1 MLLPGGQRLRI
12 IVSNRST
19 LPIYEQIKA
28 QVKEAIFTGELRED
42 DLLPSIRQLAR
53 DLKISVITTSR
64 AYSDLEEEG
73 FVVNVQGKGCY
84 ILPQNRE
91 LVRENALK
99 KVEQGLT
106 DAILAAQSGGVKKDE
121 VLEMFKLLY
130 REDENE

>member
-1 MLLPGGQRLRI
+1 
-12 IVSNRST
+12 
-19 LPIYEQIKA
+19 
-28 QVKEAIFTGELRED
+28 
-42 DLLPSIRQLAR
+42 
-53 DLKISVITTSR
+53 LKISVITTSR

-84 ILPQNRE
+84 VLPQNRE

-99 KVEQGLT
+99 KVEHGLT

>member
-1 MLLPGGQRLRI
+1 MKI
-12 IVSNRST
+12 VVSNRSA

-84 ILPQNRE
+84 VLPQNRE

>member
-1 MLLPGGQRLRI
+1 MKI
-12 IVSNRST
+12 VVSNRSA

-53 DLKISVITTSR
+53 ELKISVITTAR

-84 ILPQNRE
+84 ALPQNKE
-91 LVRENALK
+91 LARENALK
-99 KVEQGLT
+99 KVEQGLA
-106 DAILAAQSGGVKKDE
+106 DAILAAQSGGIKKDE
-121 VLEMFKLLY
+121 VLEMLKLLY
-130 REDENE
+130 REDEDA

>member
-1 MLLPGGQRLRI
+1 MRI
-12 IVSNRST
+12 IVSNRSA

-84 ILPQNRE
+84 VLPQNRE

>member
-1 MLLPGGQRLRI
+1 MKI
-12 IVSNRST
+12 IVSNRSA

-28 QVKEAIFTGELRED
+28 QVKDAIFTGELRED
-42 DLLPSIRQLAR
+42 DVLPSIRQLAR

-64 AYSDLEEEG
+64 AYSDLEAEG

-84 ILPQNRE
+84 VLPQNKE

-99 KVEQGLT
+99 KVEQGLL

-121 VLEMFKLLY
+121 VLEMLKLLY
-130 REDENE
+130 LEDENE

>member
-1 MLLPGGQRLRI
+1 LRI
-12 IVSNRST
+12 IVSNRSA

-84 ILPQNRE
+84 VLPQNRE

-99 KVEQGLT
+99 KVEQGLM

>member
-1 MLLPGGQRLRI
+1 MRI